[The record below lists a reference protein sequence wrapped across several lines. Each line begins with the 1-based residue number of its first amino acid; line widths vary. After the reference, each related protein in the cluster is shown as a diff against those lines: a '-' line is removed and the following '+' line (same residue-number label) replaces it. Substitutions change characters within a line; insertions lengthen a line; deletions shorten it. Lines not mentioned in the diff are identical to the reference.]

1 MKTMKFKI
9 GVITL
14 SLMGWTFTFA
24 ENKSSDH
31 TIDETK
37 LSKNSYHLN
46 FRGNKNSSTQRAID
60 FTLLRSAELTLEN
73 GYAYFVVIVSE
84 NRTRNS
90 LDYNPG
96 SLNVAPSY
104 SISSKP
110 SATST
115 IEMME
120 VEPEEIFSYH
130 AQTVIAS
137 LKRKYGI
144 E

>member
-1 MKTMKFKI
+1 MKKLLLLVMGTLI
-9 GVITL
+9 GCATPYQ
-14 SLMGWTFTFA
+14 SASFMGGF
-24 ENKSSDH
+24 
-31 TIDETK
+31 DETK
-37 LSKNSYHLN
+37 LSNNSYQVN
-46 FRGNKNSSTQRAID
+46 FRGNKYSSTQRATD

-73 GYAYFVVIVSE
+73 GYAYFVVVDSQ
-84 NRTRNS
+84 NRTRQS

-110 SATST
+110 STTNT
-115 IEMME
+115 IKMME
-120 VEPEEIFSYH
+120 AEPEEIFSYH
-130 AQTVIAS
+130 AQTVVAS